1 MKKMFFALLLGI
13 CVSGVA
19 FGANGG
25 DDKAL
30 TPLFKQS
37 SYVNESVT
45 LENPYI
51 TMNFF
56 KRIKGWGWGE
66 IHTPEGKLMAAIRI
80 FRCVSRPIRSSAKSR
95 PKPRV

>member
-1 MKKMFFALLLGI
+1 MKKMFFALLLGV

-30 TPLFKQS
+30 TPQFKQS

-56 KRIKGWGWGE
+56 
-66 IHTPEGKLMAAIRI
+66 
-80 FRCVSRPIRSSAKSR
+80 
-95 PKPRV
+95 